1 MRAHCA
7 VGERGLQAA
16 IPSAGA
22 PGHLWKKRILVCC
35 PTIYMARKTLHEA
48 GPESGPWSRT
58 MTEKNLSIGVDIGAR
73 HVSCIALD
81 LERGEMVPGSDS
93 RLSVDSFADADTIIN
108 TWARALESTLSRV
121 ERKRLAGVGFAM
133 PGPFD
138 YLGGV
143 SRMEHKYPR
152 LYGREI
158 AAELRG
164 RVDLAEGIEV
174 RFLNDAIAFAV
185 GEAWLGKGSCCRRV
199 VAITLGTG
207 LGSAFIDDGIPVVT
221 GQDVPGEG
229 CLWQLPFR
237 YGNADQFFTT
247 RWFVKQHAERLGG
260 KVSGAKEIAELAE
273 TGDSIALSIFERFGA
288 NLAGFLAPW
297 LQKFGTDVVVIGG
310 RITRAYRFFGP
321 VLEEGLRAEGVE
333 SQIKISEKKERYAM
347 IGAARLSDDTIWERV
362 SSQLPTV

>member
-1 MRAHCA
+1 
-7 VGERGLQAA
+7 
-16 IPSAGA
+16 
-22 PGHLWKKRILVCC
+22 
-35 PTIYMARKTLHEA
+35 
-48 GPESGPWSRT
+48 
-58 MTEKNLSIGVDIGAR
+58 MTENPISIGVDIGAR
-73 HVSCIALD
+73 HVSCIALE
-81 LERGEMVPGSDS
+81 LGSGEMVPGSDS
-93 RLSVDSFADADTIIN
+93 RLSVDSFADADTILN

-121 ERKRLAGVGFAM
+121 DQDRLAGVGFAM

-152 LYGREI
+152 LYGRDI
-158 AAELRG
+158 ASELRG
-164 RVDLAEGIEV
+164 RIDFGSGTRV

-221 GQDVPGEG
+221 GQEVPAEG
-229 CLWQLPFR
+229 FLWQLPFR

-247 RWFVKQHAERLGG
+247 RWFVKEHADRFGG
-260 KVSGAKEIAELAE
+260 KVSGAKEVAELAE
-273 TGDSIALSIFERFGA
+273 TGDASARAIFERFGA

-297 LQKFGTDVVVIGG
+297 LHKFSTDVVVIGG

-347 IGAARLSDDTIWERV
+347 IGAARLSDDTLWERV
-362 SSQLPTV
+362 SSQLPSA